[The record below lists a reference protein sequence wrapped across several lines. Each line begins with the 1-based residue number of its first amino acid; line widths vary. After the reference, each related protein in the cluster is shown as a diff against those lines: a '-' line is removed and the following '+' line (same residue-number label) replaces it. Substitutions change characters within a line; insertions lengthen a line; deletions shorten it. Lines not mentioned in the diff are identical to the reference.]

1 MSYRNSLSSTN
12 AKLLAWFEAR
22 PMQRITSEMLRESS
36 VEIWPVRKRDAPRN
50 ARKLWEF
57 GFLER
62 QNGTVDPYWFN
73 PEIDHRAKGIE
84 RQRIL
89 CEQALAT
96 VASRLKKITEY
107 VAAPE
112 VLSKPEQDQLAEF
125 VATTSAALKKVKFSG
140 ADRKRPN
147 T

>member
-1 MSYRNSLSSTN
+1 MAYRNSLSSTN
-12 AKLLAWFEAR
+12 LKLLDWFEAR
-22 PMQRITSEMLRESS
+22 PMQRITSEMLRENSI
-36 VEIWPVRKRDAPRN
+36 EIWSVQMKDAPRS
-50 ARKLWEF
+50 ARKLWEL

-62 QNGTVDPYWFN
+62 QNGTKDPYWFD
-73 PEIDHRAKGIE
+73 PGIDHLARGIE

-89 CEQALAT
+89 CGQALAS
-96 VASRLKKITEY
+96 VATRLGKIAEY

-125 VATTSAALKKVKFSG
+125 VATTRAALKKVKLSG

>member
-1 MSYRNSLSSTN
+1 
-12 AKLLAWFEAR
+12 
-22 PMQRITSEMLRESS
+22 MQRITSEMLRESS
-36 VEIWPVRKRDAPRN
+36 VEIWPVHKRDAPRY

-62 QNGTVDPYWFN
+62 QNGTKDPYWFD
-73 PEIDHRAKGIE
+73 PGIDHQTKGIE

-89 CEQALAT
+89 CEQALASIAT
-96 VASRLKKITEY
+96 RLDRISDFA
-107 VAAPE
+107 AAPE
-112 VLSKPEQDQLAEF
+112 GFKPDQIQLWEF
-125 VATTSAALKKVKFSG
+125 VETTRAALKKVKLSG